1 MCGRLIYKIGSAGAC
16 EPKVCQFCLS
26 RLFCT
31 ACTCERKGLNAST
44 SDYYC
49 CDVSVGL
56 CRRAFQELPLLKL
69 WSCIPVFKNYPNLSQ
84 TKFSQSK
91 TLLWTS
97 LSRTL
102 SDCAKSNYNCHMFTD
117 CALRLNKSSMRA
129 DMHLS
134 KDCLQRGK
142 SEQVVTGHYPS
153 LAVSIDGLGSSV
165 LCVIARASYTD
176 FCTDLLRQ
184 EIWKSAMRVRGRWT
198 CILSKSNSS

>member
-31 ACTCERKGLNAST
+31 ACTCERKGFNAST
-44 SDYYC
+44 SDNYC

-69 WSCIPVFKNYPNLSQ
+69 WSSIPVFTNYPNLSQ
-84 TKFSQSK
+84 TKH
-91 TLLWTS
+91 LWTEPYQ
-97 LSRTL
+97 TVQ
-102 SDCAKSNYNCHMFTD
+102 
-117 CALRLNKSSMRA
+117 NKIVTCSQIVPYDSTNPA
-129 DMHLS
+129 CELT
-134 KDCLQRGK
+134 CICQRSVCRGKK

-184 EIWKSAMRVRGRWT
+184 EIWKSAMRVRGWWT
-198 CILSKSNSS
+198 CILPNETVLKVFF

>member
-31 ACTCERKGLNAST
+31 ACTCERNCFNAST

-69 WSCIPVFKNYPNLSQ
+69 WS
-84 TKFSQSK
+84 
-91 TLLWTS
+91 
-97 LSRTL
+97 
-102 SDCAKSNYNCHMFTD
+102 
-117 CALRLNKSSMRA
+117 SSMRA

-184 EIWKSAMRVRGRWT
+184 EIWKSAMHVRGWWT